1 MVPDRFAADLVASL
15 DRLDRSA
22 DALDEMDDV
31 VDSNDDAVDPDDDDA
46 VNPCQE
52 AEGIDEGG
60 PPQQAWDT
68 GSGAGQSSTF
78 LYQGLRMLEMLM
90 HVGSA

>member
-22 DALDEMDDV
+22 EALHELDDV
-31 VDSNDDAVDPDDDDA
+31 VDSNDDAVDPDDDA
-46 VNPCQE
+46 VNPCP
-52 AEGIDEGG
+52 AEGVGEGG
-60 PPQQAWDT
+60 PPQQPWDT
-68 GSGAGQSSTF
+68 GSGAGQPPTL